1 MATQT
6 QTKKTVSQ
14 ALASISLTGSPVP
27 IRSAGSL
34 EKLEKIDLTPTIGTE
49 FGRDVQL
56 SQLLKAENSDTLIRD
71 LAVLISERGVAFFRN
86 QDITIDEQ
94 KQLGTRL
101 GELSGKPESSKLHVH
116 PLTETNAELGDEISI
131 ISSERRASAT
141 LPDFSRLASRGWH
154 ADITFEPVPS
164 DYAILKLRELPQFNG
179 SVTGGDTLW
188 ASGYE
193 VYDRLSP
200 SFAKYLETLTAAHE
214 AHYFRDAATA
224 FGYSIREQVRLSPS
238 FAKYLE
244 TLTAAHEAHYFRD
257 AATAF
262 GYSIREQVRGSPGNF
277 GDALEAVHPVIRT
290 NPVTGWKSV
299 FVNPEFTKR
308 IIGVTRDES
317 DFILNY
323 VFSLIHQNHDLQV
336 RFKWNKNHDLQVRF
350 KWNKND
356 IAIWD
361 NRSVF
366 HTATYD
372 YEKILRVG
380 DRVVSLGEKP
390 YFDPKSKSRREY
402 LGSQHSF
409 NLGETAVQQ

>member
-1 MATQT
+1 MTTEIQT
-6 QTKKTVSQ
+6 RKTVSQ
-14 ALASISLTGSPVP
+14 VLASLSLTGSPVP
-27 IRSAGSL
+27 IRSTGSL
-34 EKLEKIDLTPTIGTE
+34 EKLDKIDSTPTIGTE
-49 FGRDVQL
+49 FGRSVQL

-71 LAVLISERGVAFFRN
+71 LAVLISERGVAFFRD
-86 QDITIDEQ
+86 QDITIEEQ
-94 KQLGTRL
+94 KQLGIRL

-116 PLTETNAELGDEISI
+116 PLTETKAELGDEISV
-131 ISSERRASAT
+131 ISSERRASDT
-141 LPDFSRLASRGWH
+141 RPDFSRFASRGWH
-154 ADITFEPVPS
+154 ADITFEPIPS
-164 DYAILKLRELPQFNG
+164 DYAILKLRELPKFNG

-200 SFAKYLETLTAAHE
+200 SFAKYLETLTAAHQG
-214 AHYFRDAATA
+214 HFFRDAAIA
-224 FGYSIREQVRLSPS
+224 FGYTVREQ
-238 FAKYLE
+238 
-244 TLTAAHEAHYFRD
+244 
-257 AATAF
+257 
-262 GYSIREQVRGSPGNF
+262 IRGSPANF

-323 VFSLIHQNHDLQV
+323 LFSLIHL
-336 RFKWNKNHDLQVRF
+336 NHDLQVRF

-356 IAIWD
+356 VAIWD
-361 NRSVF
+361 NRSNF

-372 YEKILRVG
+372 YEKVLRVG
-380 DRVVSLGEKP
+380 NRVVSLGEKP

-409 NLGETAVQQ
+409 NLGETTFQQ

>member
-1 MATQT
+1 MPFTSRTAQMTVEHAIQLTACPLLLEMATQT
-6 QTKKTVSQ
+6 QTKTVSQ
-14 ALASISLTGSPVP
+14 VLASLSLTGSPVP
-27 IRSAGSL
+27 IRSTGSL
-34 EKLEKIDLTPTIGTE
+34 EKLTKVDLTPTIGTE

-86 QDITIDEQ
+86 QDLTIEEQ

-101 GELSGKPESSKLHVH
+101 GELSGKPASSKLHVH
-116 PLTETNAELGDEISI
+116 PLTETTAELGDQISV
-131 ISSERRASAT
+131 ISSERRAEYT
-141 LPDFSRLASRGWH
+141 RPDFSRLASRGWH
-154 ADITFEPVPS
+154 ADITFEPIPS
-164 DYAILKLRELPQFNG
+164 DYAILKLHTVPELNG
-179 SVTGGDTLW
+179 HVTGGDTLW

-214 AHYFRDAATA
+214 AHFFRDAAKA
-224 FGYSIREQVRLSPS
+224 YGYSVRD
-238 FAKYLE
+238 E
-244 TLTAAHEAHYFRD
+244 
-257 AATAF
+257 
-262 GYSIREQVRGSPGNF
+262 IRGSPGNF

-317 DFILNY
+317 DALLSYLFG
-323 VFSLIHQNHDLQV
+323 LIQQ
-336 RFKWNKNHDLQVRF
+336 NHDLQVRF

-372 YEKILRVG
+372 YEKVLRVG
-380 DRVVSLGEKP
+380 DRVVSLGERP
-390 YFDPKSKSRREY
+390 YFDPNSRSRREF
-402 LGSQHSF
+402 LGTRQTP
-409 NLGETAVQQ
+409 NLGENAVRQ